1 MALVVI
7 YVTVTWSISS
17 DFCNEPIEQKCDIFS
32 SNGKRWFFCCKLDR
46 MLTFH
51 GFDHFSLQLN
61 SSYGMSIL

>member
-46 MLTFH
+46 ML
-51 GFDHFSLQLN
+51 
-61 SSYGMSIL
+61 